1 VRAALFLVV
10 VVLAACGARLDGGV
24 AARPDAAVARNPD
37 AAVDGTPDAPPMV
50 ADNACGVASDQGDLG
65 MLAGAA
71 GSQTQSST
79 TTQRVSFVDA
89 VSPLTRDSATPDVV
103 YVELW
108 DGYGPFTG
116 TAAQPGTFTI
126 AGDDTDYDTCGVC
139 VLMLADV
146 ANNTPTKLLLATS
159 GTVTIT
165 SVGTATGQTTEA
177 TVTNASFV
185 EISQVNNDYQPVVGS
200 DCPSPISHVELRGT
214 L

>member
-1 VRAALFLVV
+1 M
-10 VVLAACGARLDGGV
+10 ART
-24 AARPDAAVARNPD
+24 PDAAAQNTPD
-37 AAVDGTPDAPPMV
+37 AAPMV
-50 ADNACGVASDQGDLG
+50 TDNACGVASDQGDLG
-65 MLAGAA
+65 MLSGAA

-79 TTQRVSFVDA
+79 TTQRVSFVEA
-89 VSPLTRDSATPDVV
+89 VSPLTASQATPDVV

-108 DGYGPFTG
+108 DGYGAFTG
-116 TAAQPGTFTI
+116 AAAHAGTFTI
-126 AGDDTDYDTCGVC
+126 AGAETDYDTCGVC

-185 EISQVNNDYQPVVGS
+185 EISQQNNDYQPVVGS
-200 DCPSPISHVELRGT
+200 NCPSPISHVELRGT